1 MNDMRLGTN
10 LLLCRSE
17 VKVGLSS
24 LMLCAFVLRALCVEI
39 VQDARHYSIS

>member
-1 MNDMRLGTN
+1 MNNMRMGTN

-17 VKVGLSS
+17 VKVGLSF

-39 VQDARHYSIS
+39 VQGARYYSIS